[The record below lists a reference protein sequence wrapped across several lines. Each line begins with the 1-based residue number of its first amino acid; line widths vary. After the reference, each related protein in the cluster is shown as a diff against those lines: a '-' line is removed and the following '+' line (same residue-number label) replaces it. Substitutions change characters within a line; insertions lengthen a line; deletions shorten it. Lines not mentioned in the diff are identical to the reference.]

1 MSIFTIAYHTTV
13 NGVNSHNNNNQERR
27 TIGHMARNTVTTQLG
42 TPHPPHDPFNATNE
56 FVTFASPPPTGRGGD
71 GCVSR
76 TGNET
81 GTM

>member
-1 MSIFTIAYHTTV
+1 MA
-13 NGVNSHNNNNQERR
+13 NGVNSHNNNIRERR
-27 TIGHMARNTVTTQLG
+27 TIGHMARITSPTTVTTQLG

-56 FVTFASPPPTGRGGD
+56 FVAFASPPPISRGGD

-81 GTM
+81 GTI